1 MATVVCEKCD
11 GMGMLAISAPCRTCS
26 GTGELLVYASD
37 GSESMETCPN
47 CDFGLVFIEQTCPS
61 CSGSGQVEL

>member
-1 MATVVCEKCD
+1 VCEKCD
-11 GMGMLAISAPCRTCS
+11 GTGVLAISSTCRKCS
-26 GTGELLVYASD
+26 GSGEIIVYESD

-61 CSGSGQVEL
+61 CNGTGQIEI